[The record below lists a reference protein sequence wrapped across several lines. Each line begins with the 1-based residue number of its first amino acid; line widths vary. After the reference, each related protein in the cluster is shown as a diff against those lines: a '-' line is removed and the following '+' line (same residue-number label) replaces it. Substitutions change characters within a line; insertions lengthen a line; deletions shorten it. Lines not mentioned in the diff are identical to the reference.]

1 MAETVAPLEGVTI
14 GEVYRLQ
21 LAQSETLSGIKES
34 IEKRPTWHDI
44 ERLQAT
50 RDKEQ
55 AIQDQAI
62 KALEDANRWLTRTVI
77 GALITALG
85 ALAVAIAVAGLKSL
99 GA

>member
-1 MAETVAPLEGVTI
+1 MAETPAIVGDVTL
-14 GEVYRLQ
+14 GELYRLLTAQ
-21 LAQSETLSGIKES
+21 AGTLASIQETIT
-34 IEKRPTWHDI
+34 KRPTWEDI
-44 ERLQAT
+44 NRIEKT
-50 RDKEQ
+50 RDEKEQ
-55 AIQDQAI
+55 LQNDAI

>member
-1 MAETVAPLEGVTI
+1 MAEAAPLEGVTL
-14 GEVYRLQ
+14 GELYRLLEAQ
-21 LAQSETLSGIKES
+21 GKTLAGIQES
-34 IEKRPTWHDI
+34 ITKRPTWHDI
-44 ERLQAT
+44 ERLQET

-55 AIQDQAI
+55 GTQDVAI

-85 ALAVAIAVAGLKSL
+85 ALAVAIAVAGLKSF